1 MTMTPLAK
9 HLTLSPKATFRS
21 VIQKLNETR
30 FGTLLVT
37 ESGGKLCGI
46 ITDRD
51 VRKAVLA
58 GKSLKTSA
66 ARIMNGAF
74 TACLTGEP
82 KKRIRARL
90 KNLTRLQMPVVD
102 KTGKLKDVVLMHEF
116 IFGKKIFRK
125 KILP

>member
-1 MTMTPLAK
+1 MTPLAK
-9 HLTLSPKATFRS
+9 YLTLSPKATFRS
-21 VIQKLNETR
+21 VIQKLNKTR

-37 ESGGKLCGI
+37 ESSGKLCGI

-58 GKSLKTSA
+58 GKPLNTSA

-74 TACLTGEP
+74 TACLTGES
-82 KKRIRARL
+82 KKRIRTKL

-102 KTGKLKDVVLMHEF
+102 KTGKLKDIVLLHEF
-116 IFGKKIFRK
+116 IFGKNVFRQ
-125 KILP
+125 KILS